1 MKAAVRVRGTGD
13 EARWWRRRASETRAA
28 GLQMGSLDGPG
39 FCSFMTLY
47 FKLQSVWER
56 GTAAVLP
63 SERILGLAPLQLGV
77 GNPGCS
83 HVLGAVGI
91 DTQIS
96 PVPFS
101 FHLLIQP
108 TVFIECTLYARQRW
122 GRKSGRCIIQ
132 NFHFLGSFSVRI
144 QLLSF
149 SQITG
154 KLPEGAIKIVARGS
168 ACVCLFGGMYIP
180 CIASE
185 VCGGRFG
192 FFCFVL
198 FSKFFA
204 FWVFLAFA
212 VDL

>member
-1 MKAAVRVRGTGD
+1 M
-13 EARWWRRRASETRAA
+13 
-28 GLQMGSLDGPG
+28 
-39 FCSFMTLY
+39 
-47 FKLQSVWER
+47 
-56 GTAAVLP
+56 
-63 SERILGLAPLQLGV
+63 
-77 GNPGCS
+77 
-83 HVLGAVGI
+83 
-91 DTQIS
+91 
-96 PVPFS
+96 
-101 FHLLIQP
+101 
-108 TVFIECTLYARQRW
+108 
-122 GRKSGRCIIQ
+122 
-132 NFHFLGSFSVRI
+132 GSFSVRI

-168 ACVCLFGGMYIP
+168 ACVCLFGGIYIL

-192 FFCFVL
+192 FCFFVL